1 MEFKLYNLEKKIKL
15 FLSVVI
21 LTLSIGVLTGLI
33 YLYNTTNLSSS
44 GTIQRISGSSEISDF
59 DIPDN
64 YPKPIS
70 ELLITTHNHI
80 IGFSFIFLI
89 VGSVFYFN
97 SIVIGFWK
105 SFLMIEPLLSI
116 VITFGSIWLIRF
128 ISTDFVYVA
137 IVSSSLIYISFF
149 IMIVIVLYELIFKKA
164 PLST

>member
-1 MEFKLYNLEKKIKL
+1 MEFKLYNLENKIKL

-21 LTLSIGVLTGLI
+21 LTLSIGVLTGLV

-44 GTIQRISGSSEISDF
+44 GTIQRLSGSSETSDF
-59 DIPDN
+59 DIPDS

-80 IGFSFIFLI
+80 IGFSFIFFI
-89 VGSVFYFN
+89 VGGVFYFN

-105 SFLMIEPLLSI
+105 SFLMIEPLISI

-128 ISTDFVYVA
+128 VSTDFVFVA
-137 IVSSSLIYISFF
+137 IVSSSLIYISLFL
-149 IMIVIVLYELIFKKA
+149 MIVIVLYELAFKKA

>member
-21 LTLSIGVLTGLI
+21 LTLSIGVLTGLV

-44 GTIQRISGSSEISDF
+44 GTIQRISGSSETSDF
-59 DIPDN
+59 DIPDS

-80 IGFSFIFLI
+80 IGFSFIFFI
-89 VGSVFYFN
+89 VGGVFYFN

-105 SFLMIEPLLSI
+105 SFLMIEPLISI

-128 ISTDFVYVA
+128 VSTDFVFVT
-137 IVSSSLIYISFF
+137 IVSSSLIYISLFL
-149 IMIVIVLYELIFKKA
+149 MIVIVLYELAFKKA

>member
-1 MEFKLYNLEKKIKL
+1 MEFKLYNLENKIKL

-21 LTLSIGVLTGLI
+21 LTLSIGVLTGLV

-44 GTIQRISGSSEISDF
+44 GTIQRLSGSSETSDF
-59 DIPDN
+59 DIPDS

-80 IGFSFIFLI
+80 IGFSFIFFI
-89 VGSVFYFN
+89 VGGVFYFN

-105 SFLMIEPLLSI
+105 SFLMIEPLISI

-128 ISTDFVYVA
+128 VSTDFVFVA

-149 IMIVIVLYELIFKKA
+149 IMIVIVLHELIFKKA

>member
-1 MEFKLYNLEKKIKL
+1 MEFKLYNLENKIKL

-21 LTLSIGVLTGLI
+21 LTLSIGVLTGLV

-44 GTIQRISGSSEISDF
+44 GTIQRLSGSSETSDF
-59 DIPDN
+59 DIPDS
-64 YPKPIS
+64 YPKSIS

-89 VGSVFYFN
+89 VGIVFYFN
-97 SIVIGFWK
+97 SILIGFWK

-128 ISTDFVYVA
+128 VSTDFVYVA

>member
-21 LTLSIGVLTGLI
+21 LTLSIGVLTGLV

-44 GTIQRISGSSEISDF
+44 GTIQRLSGSSETSDF
-59 DIPDN
+59 DIPDS

-80 IGFSFIFLI
+80 IGFSFIFFI
-89 VGSVFYFN
+89 VGGVFYFN

-105 SFLMIEPLLSI
+105 SFLMIEPLISI

-128 ISTDFVYVA
+128 VSTDFVFVA
-137 IVSSSLIYISFF
+137 IVSSSLIYISLFL
-149 IMIVIVLYELIFKKA
+149 MIVIVLYELAFKKA